1 MDMSKKF
8 DIPVRVLEGN
18 EEPRVIEQAAYEDVP
33 TIHWVIKNNRG
44 IVWFFLGILACTIL
58 CIYVYNSK
66 YGALAEEWV
75 VLRSAFEKVEYNNS
89 VCKQAVADNAA
100 QNAII
105 EQHLPKYL
113 EEIGKTMSPKKQKIV
128 TEVSNEVSDN

>member
-8 DIPVRVLEGN
+8 DIPVRVLEEN
-18 EEPRVIEQAAYEDVP
+18 EEPKVVETVEEKVP
-33 TIHWVIKNNRG
+33 TIYWVIKNNRG

-75 VLRSAFEKVEYNNS
+75 ILRSAFEKVEYNNS

-100 QNAII
+100 QNEII
-105 EQHLPKYL
+105 EQHLPIYL
-113 EEIGKTMSPKKQKIV
+113 EEIGKTMQPKKQKIV
-128 TEVSNEVSDN
+128 TEVSKEETNN